1 MSDSTPVSIGPY
13 RVIRRLGDGGMGE
26 VFLVYDPRLDRQVA
40 IKRIRAESGGDP
52 ERRVRFLREA
62 RVAAA
67 LAHPALVQV
76 FDLLSEDGLDHIVM
90 EYVPGS
96 TLRQALA
103 GGPFPLDEGLAVA
116 LPVAQGLAYAHERGV
131 VHRDLKT
138 ENVLLSPDGRV
149 KIADFGIARRLGE
162 KAGEALTREGI
173 VLGTYRVMS
182 PEQVCGDPVDARTDL
197 FSFGVLLTEL
207 FTGRSPFLA
216 DTGAATVQRILHHRP
231 PPAHEVVPGLPP
243 ALSELID
250 HLLEKDPM
258 LRPRSA
264 GEVVERLRR
273 LTPSGTGTGQETVLP
288 ATLPATRVEAP
299 PVRGGT
305 SRASTTE
312 PARRPGRRWAPLGI
326 AAGVLIVL
334 AVTAFLL
341 LRGEEEPAPLSVAVL
356 SPVAR
361 EGAGGEEGAFLAFA
375 LRGALQSALTSYE
388 GVFPRGTTEVDAVS
402 GPPAAVAR
410 AVAADEVIETSF
422 ACQASSCSV
431 EVARLRGTDGGAT
444 WSGQIQVPLG
454 DPLTAARA
462 ISVLLREGY
471 PERRPRPGIAELNVA
486 AADFAEFL
494 AIKRATVEP
503 TGASGAELLARLDAL
518 RQRAPAFVDPYLL
531 EANLAVNLF
540 ASSTRDPAL
549 LEKALAL
556 LDQARALAP
565 GDPEVLQKRAWVE
578 IQAGRLDEAE
588 ATLAAFERLAPGDV
602 RGLVLRSHL
611 FERRGHPEKALEV
624 SRAVVERD
632 PSWYHLYQHATL
644 AWRQGEVGAAR
655 ESLETLLERFPGNQL
670 GLHLLATIELTNG
683 DSARAARLYES
694 LRSPDPGTRVNLGLA
709 YMLLGDPGRAA
720 ASMEKAV
727 AEAPENYL
735 YLLNLG
741 QARWLEGR
749 REEAAQLFRRVLLL
763 LEADPSREEWQR
775 LTVRAQ
781 ALAHLGRP
789 REAVA
794 AVQDALR
801 LAPRSGQAAFEASLV
816 YTLVG
821 DRTAALV
828 NAERARDLGFEA
840 PAWFRLPWFTPLRGE
855 PGFPEPPMTPSGP
868 RS

>member
-1 MSDSTPVSIGPY
+1 
-13 RVIRRLGDGGMGE
+13 MGE

-40 IKRIRAESGGDP
+40 IKRIRTGSAPGSEP
-52 ERRVRFLREA
+52 RARFLREA

-67 LAHPALVQV
+67 LAHPAIVQV

-103 GGPFPLDEGLAVA
+103 NGPFSLDDGLAVA
-116 LPVAQGLAYAHERGV
+116 IPIAQALAYAHERGV

-138 ENVLLSPDGRV
+138 ENILLSPDGRV
-149 KIADFGIARRLGE
+149 KIADFGIARLLGDE
-162 KAGEALTREGI
+162 AGETLTREGM
-173 VLGTYRVMS
+173 VLGTWRVMS

-207 FTGRSPFLA
+207 FTGKSPFLA
-216 DTGAATVQRILHHRP
+216 DTGSATAQRILHHRP
-231 PPAHEVVPGLPP
+231 PPVHEVVPGLPP
-243 ALSELID
+243 DLSELID
-250 HLLEKDPM
+250 HLVEKDPL
-258 LRPRSA
+258 LRPRDA
-264 GEVVERLRR
+264 GEVVERLCR
-273 LTPSGTGTGQETVLP
+273 LAPGGLQTGTATVLP
-288 ATLPATRVEAP
+288 STRA
-299 PVRGGT
+299 
-305 SRASTTE
+305 E
-312 PARRPGRRWAPLGI
+312 PAPGFVPRRRKALLGI
-326 AAGVLIVL
+326 AAAALIL
-334 AVTAFLL
+334 AVAAFLL
-341 LRGEEEPAPLSVAVL
+341 LRAREPAPLSVAVL
-356 SPVAR
+356 APVAR
-361 EGAGGEEGAFLAFA
+361 EGEGGEEGAFLAFT
-375 LRGALQSALTSYE
+375 LRGALQSTLTSLT
-388 GVFPRGTTEVDAVS
+388 GVFPRGSTEVDAVS

-431 EVARLRGTDGGAT
+431 EVSRLRGADGAAT

-462 ISVLLREGY
+462 IAVLLREGY
-471 PERRPRPGIAELNVA
+471 PERRPRPGVPELNVA

-494 AIKRATVEP
+494 AIQRAAVER
-503 TGASGAELLARLDAL
+503 TGATGTELLARLDAL

-531 EANLAVNLF
+531 EAKLAVNLF
-540 ASSTRDPAL
+540 TSSTRDPAL

-556 LDQARALAP
+556 LDQAQALSP
-565 GDPEVLQKRAWVE
+565 GDPEVWQTRAWAE

-588 ATLAAFERLAPGDV
+588 ATLAAFERRAPGDV
-602 RGLVLRSHL
+602 RVLELRSHL
-611 FERRGHPEKALEV
+611 LERSGRPEKALEV
-624 SRAVVERD
+624 SRAMVDRE
-632 PSWYHLYQHATL
+632 PSWSHLYQHATL

-655 ESLETLLERFPGNQL
+655 ESLETLLDRFPGNEW
-670 GLHLLATIELTNG
+670 GLRLLATIELTNG
-683 DSARAARLYES
+683 DPARAARLFED
-694 LRSPDPGTRVNLGLA
+694 LAARSPDSGTRVNLGLA
-709 YMLLGDPGRAA
+709 YMLLGEPGRAA
-720 ASMEKAV
+720 AAMEKAV

-749 REEAAQLFRRVLLL
+749 RDEAADLFRRVLTLS
-763 LEADPSREEWQR
+763 EADPSGEEWQR

-794 AVQDALR
+794 AAQDALR
-801 LAPRSGQAAFEASLV
+801 LAPRNGQAAFEASLV
-816 YTLVG
+816 YALVG

-828 NAERARDLGFEA
+828 NAERARDLGFET
-840 PAWFRLPWFTPLRGE
+840 PAWFRLPWFDPLRGE
-855 PGFPEPPMTPSGP
+855 PGFPEPAAPSVP

>member
-1 MSDSTPVSIGPY
+1 
-13 RVIRRLGDGGMGE
+13 MGE

-40 IKRIRAESGGDP
+40 IKRIRAGSGMDP
-52 ERRVRFLREA
+52 ERRARFLREA

-67 LAHPALVQV
+67 LTHPALVQV
-76 FDLLSEDGLDHIVM
+76 FDLVSEEGVDHIVM

-103 GGPFPLDEGLAVA
+103 DGPFSLDAGLAVA

-162 KAGEALTREGI
+162 EAGATLTREGI
-173 VLGTYRVMS
+173 VLGTWRVMS
-182 PEQVCGDPVDARTDL
+182 PEQACGDPVDARTDL
-197 FSFGVLLTEL
+197 FSFGVLLSEL

-216 DTGAATVQRILHHRP
+216 DTGAATVQRILKHRP

-243 ALSELID
+243 ALSGLID

-258 LRPRSA
+258 LRPRDA
-264 GEVVERLRR
+264 GEVVERLQR
-273 LTPSGTGTGQETVLP
+273 LTPGGMGTGTGQETVLP
-288 ATLPATRVEAP
+288 ATLAEPAPSRA
-299 PVRGGT
+299 GT
-305 SRASTTE
+305 S
-312 PARRPGRRWAPLGI
+312 PAPAPDPAPRRRIALGI
-326 AAGVLIVL
+326 ATAALIL

-341 LRGEEEPAPLSVAVL
+341 LRGRDQAPLSVAVL
-356 SPVAR
+356 APVAR
-361 EGAGGEEGAFLAFA
+361 EGTGGEDGAFLAFA
-375 LRGALQSALTSYE
+375 LRGALQSTLTSFE

-410 AVAADEVIETSF
+410 AVAADEVIATSF
-422 ACQASSCSV
+422 ACQARSCSV
-431 EVARLRGTDGGAT
+431 EVARLRGSDGGAT
-444 WSGQIQVPLG
+444 WSGQIQVPVG

-462 ISVLLREGY
+462 IAALLREGY
-471 PERRPRPGIAELNVA
+471 PERRPRPGLPELNVA
-486 AADFAEFL
+486 AADFSEFL
-494 AIKRATVEP
+494 AIKRDAVER
-503 TGASGAELLARLDAL
+503 TGATGTELLARLDTL

-531 EANLAVNLF
+531 EAKLAVNLF
-540 ASSTRDPAL
+540 TSSTRDPAL
-549 LEKALAL
+549 LDKALAL
-556 LDQARALAP
+556 LDKAQTLAP
-565 GDPEVLQKRAWVE
+565 GDPEVWQTRAWAE

-602 RGLVLRSHL
+602 RGLELRSHL
-611 FERRGHPEKALEV
+611 FERSGRPEKALAV
-624 SRAVVERD
+624 SRAMVDRE
-632 PSWYHLYQHATL
+632 PSWSHLYQHATL

-655 ESLETLLERFPGNQL
+655 ESLETLLDRFPGNEW
-670 GLHLLATIELTNG
+670 GLRLLATIELTNG
-683 DSARAARLYES
+683 DPARAARLFED
-694 LRSPDPGTRVNLGLA
+694 LAARSPDPGTRVNLGLA

-720 ASMEKAV
+720 TAMKKAV

-749 REEAAQLFRRVLLL
+749 RDEAAELFRRVLALS
-763 LEADPSREEWQR
+763 EADPSGEEWQR

-794 AVQDALR
+794 AAQDALR

-816 YTLVG
+816 YALVG

-840 PAWFRLPWFTPLRGE
+840 PSWFRLPWFESLRGE
-855 PGFPEPPMTPSGP
+855 PGFPSVP

>member
-1 MSDSTPVSIGPY
+1 MSESTPVSIGPY

-40 IKRIRAESGGDP
+40 IKRIRAGSGMDP
-52 ERRVRFLREA
+52 ERRARFLREA

-67 LAHPALVQV
+67 LTHPAIVQV

-90 EYVPGS
+90 EYVPGN

-103 GGPFPLDEGLAVA
+103 DGPFSLDAGLAVA
-116 LPVAQGLAYAHERGV
+116 IPVAQGLAYAHERGV

-162 KAGEALTREGI
+162 EAGATLTREGI

-182 PEQVCGDPVDARTDL
+182 PEQACGDPVDARTDL
-197 FSFGVLLTEL
+197 FSFGVLLSEL

-216 DTGAATVQRILHHRP
+216 DTGAATVQRILQHRP

-243 ALSELID
+243 ALSGLID

-258 LRPRSA
+258 LRPRDA
-264 GEVVERLRR
+264 GEVVECLRR
-273 LTPSGTGTGQETVLP
+273 LTPGGTGTGTGQETVLP
-288 ATLPATRVEAP
+288 ATLIEAP
-299 PVRGGT
+299 PSRPEPVR
-305 SRASTTE
+305 
-312 PARRPGRRWAPLGI
+312 PPRRRGVAPGV
-326 AAGVLIVL
+326 AAVALIVL

-341 LRGEEEPAPLSVAVL
+341 LRGREEQAPAPLSVAVL
-356 SPVAR
+356 APVAR

-375 LRGALQSALTSYE
+375 LRGALQSALTSFE

-422 ACQASSCSV
+422 ACQARSCSV
-431 EVARLRGTDGGAT
+431 EVARLRGSDGGAT
-444 WSGQIQVPLG
+444 WSGQIQVPVG

-462 ISVLLREGY
+462 IAALLREGY
-471 PERRPRPGIAELNVA
+471 PERRPRPGVAELDVA

-494 AIKRATVEP
+494 AIKQAVVER
-503 TGASGAELLARLDAL
+503 TGATGTELLARLDAL
-518 RQRAPAFVDPYLL
+518 RRRAPAFVDPYLL
-531 EANLAVNLF
+531 EAKLAVNAF
-540 ASSTRDPAL
+540 TSSTRDPAL

-556 LDQARALAP
+556 LDQARVLAP
-565 GDPEVLQKRAWVE
+565 GDPEVWQTQAWAE

-588 ATLAAFERLAPGDV
+588 ATLAGFERLAPGDV
-602 RGLVLRSHL
+602 RVLELRSHL
-611 FERRGHPEKALEV
+611 FERSGRPEKALAV
-624 SRAVVERD
+624 SRALVDRE
-632 PSWYHLYQHATL
+632 PSWSHLYQHATL

-655 ESLETLLERFPGNQL
+655 ESLETLLDRFPGNEW
-670 GLHLLATIELTNG
+670 GLRLLATIELTNG
-683 DSARAARLYES
+683 DPARAARLFED
-694 LRSPDPGTRVNLGLA
+694 LAARSPDSGTRVNLGLA

-720 ASMEKAV
+720 TAMEKAV

-749 REEAAQLFRRVLLL
+749 RDEAAELFRRVLTLS
-763 LEADPSREEWQR
+763 EADPSGEEWQR

-781 ALAHLGRP
+781 ALAHLGKP

-794 AVQDALR
+794 AAQDALR

-816 YTLVG
+816 YALVG

-840 PAWFRLPWFTPLRGE
+840 PSWFRLPWFESLRGE
-855 PGFPEPPMTPSGP
+855 PGFPEPAAVSSVP
-868 RS
+868 RP

>member
-1 MSDSTPVSIGPY
+1 MSDATPVSIGPY
-13 RVIRRLGDGGMGE
+13 RVIRPLGGGGMGE
-26 VFLVYDPRLDRQVA
+26 VFLVYDPRLERQVA
-40 IKRIRAESGGDP
+40 IKRIRAGSPGSEH
-52 ERRVRFLREA
+52 RARFLREA

-67 LAHPALVQV
+67 LSHPAIVQV

-103 GGPFPLDEGLAVA
+103 DGPFSFDEGLAVA
-116 LPVAQGLAYAHERGV
+116 IPVAQGLAYAHEHGV

-138 ENVLLSPDGRV
+138 ENVLLSADGRV
-149 KIADFGIARRLGE
+149 KIADFGIARLLGE
-162 KAGEALTREGI
+162 TDPLTQAGM
-173 VLGTYRVMS
+173 VLGTWRVMS
-182 PEQVCGDPVDARTDL
+182 PEQVYGDPVDARTDL

-207 FTGRSPFLA
+207 FTGGSPFLA
-216 DTGAATVQRILHHRP
+216 DTGSATAQRILHHRP
-231 PPAHEVVPGLPP
+231 PQAHEVVPGLPP
-243 ALSELID
+243 ALSGLID

-258 LRPRSA
+258 LRPRDA

-273 LTPSGTGTGQETVLP
+273 LTPSGTGTEQETVLP
-288 ATLPATRVEAP
+288 ATSMEAP
-299 PVRGGT
+299 PARAGT
-305 SRASTTE
+305 RSLTPPPE
-312 PARRPGRRWAPLGI
+312 PARRPRRRWAALG
-326 AAGVLIVL
+326 AAAVVLMVL
-334 AVTAFLL
+334 AAAFLL
-341 LRGEEEPAPLSVAVL
+341 LRGREKATEPLSVAVL
-356 SPVAR
+356 APV
-361 EGAGGEEGAFLAFA
+361 GAGGEEDAFLAFS
-375 LRGALQSALTSYE
+375 LRGALQSALTSFE

-422 ACQASSCSV
+422 ACQARSCSV
-431 EVARLRGTDGGAT
+431 EVARLRGADGGAT
-444 WSGQIQVPLG
+444 WSGQIQVPRE

-462 ISVLLREGY
+462 IAALLREGY
-471 PERRPRPGIAELNVA
+471 PERRLRPGLPELNVA

-494 AIKRATVEP
+494 AIKQAAVER
-503 TGASGAELLARLDAL
+503 TGATGTEILARLDAL
-518 RQRAPAFVDPYLL
+518 RQRAPTFVDPYLL
-531 EANLAVNLF
+531 EAKLAVNLF
-540 ASSTRDPAL
+540 TSSTRDPAL

-565 GDPEVLQKRAWVE
+565 GDPEVWQTRAWAE

-602 RGLVLRSHL
+602 RVLELRSHL
-611 FERRGHPEKALEV
+611 FERSGRPEKALEV
-624 SRAVVERD
+624 SRAMVDRE
-632 PSWYHLYQHATL
+632 PSWSHLYQHATL
-644 AWRQGEVGAAR
+644 AWRQGEAGSAR
-655 ESLETLLERFPGNQL
+655 ESLETLLDRFPGNEW
-670 GLHLLATIELTNG
+670 GLRLLATIELTNG
-683 DSARAARLYES
+683 DPARAARLFED
-694 LRSPDPGTRVNLGLA
+694 LAARSPDSGTRVNLGLA
-709 YMLLGDPGRAA
+709 YMLLGDPVRASA
-720 ASMEKAV
+720 AMEKAV

-749 REEAAQLFRRVLLL
+749 RDEAAGHFRRVLTLS
-763 LEADPSREEWQR
+763 EADPSGEEWQR

-816 YTLVG
+816 YALVG

-828 NAERARDLGFEA
+828 NAGRARDLGFEA
-840 PAWFRLPWFTPLRGE
+840 PSWFRLPWFDSLRGE
-855 PGFPEPPMTPSGP
+855 PGFSEPPAASSVP

>member
-1 MSDSTPVSIGPY
+1 VNDSAPVSIGPY

-40 IKRIRAESGGDP
+40 IKRIRAGNGLDP
-52 ERRVRFLREA
+52 ERRARFLREA

-67 LAHPALVQV
+67 LTHPAIVQV
-76 FDLLSEDGLDHIVM
+76 FDLLSEEGLDHIVM

-103 GGPFPLDEGLAVA
+103 DGPFSLDAGLAVA
-116 LPVAQGLAYAHERGV
+116 IPIAQGLAYAHERGV

-162 KAGEALTREGI
+162 EAGGTLTREGI
-173 VLGTYRVMS
+173 VLGTWRVMS
-182 PEQVCGDPVDARTDL
+182 PEQACGDPVDARTDL

-216 DTGAATVQRILHHRP
+216 DTGAATVQRILKHRP
-231 PPAHEVVPGLPP
+231 PPAHEVIPGLPP
-243 ALSELID
+243 ALSGLID

-258 LRPRSA
+258 LRPRDA
-264 GEVVERLRR
+264 GEVVECLRR
-273 LTPSGTGTGQETVLP
+273 LTPGGTGTGTGQETVLP
-288 ATLPATRVEAP
+288 ATLIEAP
-299 PVRGGT
+299 SLRAGT
-305 SRASTTE
+305 SPAPTPE
-312 PARRPGRRWAPLGI
+312 PARPPRRRGVAPGI
-326 AAGVLIVL
+326 AAVSLIVL
-334 AVTAFLL
+334 AVAAFFL
-341 LRGEEEPAPLSVAVL
+341 LRGREQPSAPLSVAVL
-356 SPVAR
+356 APV
-361 EGAGGEEGAFLAFA
+361 GAGGEEDAFLAFA
-375 LRGALQSALTSYE
+375 LRGAIQSALTSYE

-422 ACQASSCSV
+422 ACQARSCSV
-431 EVARLRGTDGGAT
+431 EVARLRGADGGAT
-444 WSGQIQVPLG
+444 WSGQIQVPMG

-462 ISVLLREGY
+462 VAALLREGY
-471 PERRPRPGIAELNVA
+471 PERRPRPGLPELNVA

-494 AIKRATVEP
+494 AIKQAAVER
-503 TGASGAELLARLDAL
+503 TGATGTELLARLDAL

-531 EANLAVNLF
+531 EAKLAVNLF
-540 ASSTRDPAL
+540 TSSTRDPAL
-549 LEKALAL
+549 LQQALAL

-565 GDPEVLQKRAWVE
+565 GDPEVWQTRAWAE

-602 RGLVLRSHL
+602 RVLELRSHL
-611 FERRGHPEKALEV
+611 FERSGRPEKALAV
-624 SRAVVERD
+624 SRAMVERE
-632 PSWYHLYQHATL
+632 PSWSHLYQHATL
-644 AWRQGEVGAAR
+644 AWRQGEVGSAR
-655 ESLETLLERFPGNQL
+655 ESLETLLDRFPGNEW
-670 GLHLLATIELTNG
+670 GLRLLATIELTNG
-683 DSARAARLYES
+683 DPARAARLFED
-694 LRSPDPGTRVNLGLA
+694 LAARSPDSGTRVNLGLA

-720 ASMEKAV
+720 AAMEKAV

-749 REEAAQLFRRVLLL
+749 RDEAAGLFRRVLTLS
-763 LEADPSREEWQR
+763 EADPSGEEWQR

-816 YTLVG
+816 YALVG

-840 PAWFRLPWFTPLRGE
+840 PAWFRLPWFDPLRGE
-855 PGFPEPPMTPSGP
+855 PGFPNPAAASSAP